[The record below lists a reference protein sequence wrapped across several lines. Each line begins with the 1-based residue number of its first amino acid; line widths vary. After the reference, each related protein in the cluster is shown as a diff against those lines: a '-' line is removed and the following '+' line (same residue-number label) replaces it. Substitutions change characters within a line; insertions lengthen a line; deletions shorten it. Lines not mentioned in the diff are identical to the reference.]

1 MGRAAMREKASVHW
15 SPLWKGF
22 SRKDAPF
29 HEEVICKAVIGP
41 QGQDVSRAWM
51 VVRQG
56 SRAWHRLRSPECTQ
70 CHQPVQ
76 KVGVQTPS

>member
-1 MGRAAMREKASVHW
+1 MREKANVSW

-29 HEEVICKAVIGP
+29 HEEVICKAVTGS

-56 SRAWHRLRSPECTQ
+56 RRAWHRLSSPECTQ
-70 CHQPVQ
+70 CHRPVQ
-76 KVGVQTPS
+76 EAAVQTPS